1 MCFGVIFDH
10 SVRDK
15 LPYSWGLRHRLL
27 MSQDRPTD
35 TDTAVEDGE
44 INQINERH

>member
-1 MCFGVIFDH
+1 
-10 SVRDK
+10 
-15 LPYSWGLRHRLL
+15 